1 MLETLFIFI
10 INLIFTASA
19 LWVGM
24 KLMQVATGVGW
35 TGEFCSFKDMGIAAF
50 AAAVASIVPSIGD
63 ILSLVVLLALLVK
76 FTETSIKD
84 VIFIVIFAKVVSFVA
99 VLMLSSL
106 L

>member
-1 MLETLFIFI
+1 MFELLFIFI
-10 INLIFTASA
+10 INLIFTTSA

-24 KLMQVATGVGW
+24 KLMQVFTGVGW
-35 TGEFCSFKDMGIAAF
+35 SGEFCSFKDIGIAAL
-50 AAAVASIVPSIGD
+50 AASVASVAPYIGT

-84 VIFIVIFAKVVSFVA
+84 VIFMVLFAKAVSFVA
-99 VLMLSSL
+99 VLFLSQL